1 MQLNSSIH
9 IKVELKKNPNTNI
22 IELIAHLNPMAP
34 NITNNSD
41 DIAWEPTLAEREFIV
56 DTFTL
61 VKKQNVNPD
70 ITFKRNI
77 QELNEEDNT
86 KEINYEKQKGNEDYI
101 ENAIEDTIGKHV
113 IKNNNINENTLNE

>member
-1 MQLNSSIH
+1 MQSNSSIH

-41 DIAWEPTLAEREFIV
+41 DISWEPTLEEREFIV

-61 VKKQNVNPD
+61 VKKQNINPD
-70 ITFKRNI
+70 LTFKRNV
-77 QELNEEDNT
+77 QELNEEDST
-86 KEINYEKQKGNEDYI
+86 KELNYENQKENEDYI
-101 ENAIEDTIGKHV
+101 ENTIEETIGKHV
-113 IKNNNINENTLNE
+113 IKNNNINEKTINE